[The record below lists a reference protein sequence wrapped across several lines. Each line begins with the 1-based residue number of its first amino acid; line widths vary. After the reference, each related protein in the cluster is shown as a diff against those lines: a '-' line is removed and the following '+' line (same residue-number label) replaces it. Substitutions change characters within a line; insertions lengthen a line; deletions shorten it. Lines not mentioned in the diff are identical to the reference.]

1 MTTDKKTLPTCPLC
15 EQGVLDEHESSK
27 LAEYKGVKR
36 TVPLYFSCCSVCGTE
51 QANTR
56 HLRANKRAM
65 QAFKKEVDG
74 LLTGAQIR
82 QIRESFEL
90 TQADAAQVFGGGPVA
105 FSKYESEDVAQ
116 SEGMDKLLRVA
127 QAVPAAFTWL
137 KQHAGFAADQAEL
150 SKESVVLPL
159 AAVGVKQCAQ
169 RQKFADFQLQTP
181 MREQLVISTAYF
193 TGAAQSQWVH

>member
-27 LAEYKGVKR
+27 LAEYKGVQR
-36 TVPLYFSCCSVCGTE
+36 PVPLYFSCCSVCGTE
-51 QANTR
+51 QANAK
-56 HLRANKRAM
+56 HLRANKRLM

-127 QAVPAAFTWL
+127 HAVPAALTWL
-137 KQHAGFAADQAEL
+137 KQHAGFAVDQSTLLSQSVTVEL
-150 SKESVVLPL
+150 NATGTQKDLSRQRRSMFKLESSVSELVAIS
-159 AAVGVKQCAQ
+159 AASIAQPKQAQ
-169 RQKFADFQLQTP
+169 W
-181 MREQLVISTAYF
+181 IS
-193 TGAAQSQWVH
+193 

>member
-51 QANTR
+51 QANAR

-127 QAVPAAFTWL
+127 QAVPAAFVWL
-137 KQHAGFAADQAEL
+137 KHHAGFVADQSTLL
-150 SKESVVLPL
+150 SQSVIVSLTS
-159 AAVGVKQCAQ
+159 VGGSKRVQSQ
-169 RQKFADFQLQTP
+169 SFSGFQLQRPITERVP
-181 MREQLVISTAYF
+181 IGSTHF
-193 TGAAQSQWVH
+193 SDSAQHQWVH

>member
-51 QANTR
+51 QANAR

-181 MREQLVISTAYF
+181 MREQFVISTAYF